1 MILPIPVVSFSGI
14 SARRKTMARILV
26 FGSLN
31 IDYTY
36 SVPHIV
42 RPGETLTSTALCCSA
57 GGKGANQAAAA
68 AAAGLDVF
76 MAGRIGRDG
85 VFLLDVLGRYGVDT
99 RFVRAGGT
107 PTGNAIIQVDE
118 SGQNSIVLF
127 PGGNR
132 EIGEEEIEEAV
143 SFFSAGD
150 ILLLQ
155 NEINGLG
162 SLIEKASGRGMRVMF
177 NPAPFD
183 DSVFSLPLDK
193 VSMLFVNE
201 IEGAAMAHLSTSAGY
216 DEILGRL
223 SSLYSESGIVLT
235 AGENGA
241 FYGSGTTRFSCSAV
255 KCEAVD
261 TTGAGDTFIGYF
273 IAGCERG
280 YDIPEALRFASAAA
294 SIAVSR
300 HGAMESIPFLQEAED
315 RR

>member
-1 MILPIPVVSFSGI
+1 
-14 SARRKTMARILV
+14 MARILV

-42 RPGETLTSTALCCSA
+42 RPGETLTSIGLRRSA
-57 GGKGANQAAAA
+57 GGKGANQAAAS

-76 MAGRIGRDG
+76 MAGRIGQDG
-85 VFLLDVLGRYGVDT
+85 LFLLAVLRRYGVDT
-99 RFVRAGGT
+99 RFVEAGDT

-132 EIGEEEIEEAV
+132 EIREDEMENAI

-162 SLIEKASGRGMRVMF
+162 SLIEKAAGRGMRVML

-183 DSVFSLPLDK
+183 DSIFSLPLEK
-193 VSMLFVNE
+193 GSMLFVNE
-201 IEGAAMAHLSTSAGY
+201 IEGAAMAHLSSSAGY

-223 SSLYSESGIVLT
+223 SSLYPDSGIILT

-241 FYGSGTTRFSCSAV
+241 FYASGSTRFSCSAV
-255 KCEAVD
+255 RCEAAD

-280 YDIPEALRFASAAA
+280 YDIPEALRFASSAA

-300 HGAMESIPFLQEAED
+300 HGAMESIPFLREVETI
-315 RR
+315 

>member
-1 MILPIPVVSFSGI
+1 
-14 SARRKTMARILV
+14 MARILV

-42 RPGETLTSTALCCSA
+42 RPGETLTSTALCRSA

-132 EIGEEEIEEAV
+132 EIGGG
-143 SFFSAGD
+143 GD
-150 ILLLQ
+150 RGGCFLLL
-155 NEINGLG
+155 
-162 SLIEKASGRGMRVMF
+162 
-177 NPAPFD
+177 
-183 DSVFSLPLDK
+183 
-193 VSMLFVNE
+193 
-201 IEGAAMAHLSTSAGY
+201 
-216 DEILGRL
+216 
-223 SSLYSESGIVLT
+223 
-235 AGENGA
+235 
-241 FYGSGTTRFSCSAV
+241 
-255 KCEAVD
+255 
-261 TTGAGDTFIGYF
+261 
-273 IAGCERG
+273 
-280 YDIPEALRFASAAA
+280 
-294 SIAVSR
+294 SR
-300 HGAMESIPFLQEAED
+300 
-315 RR
+315 